1 MSTRA
6 QVRFAT
12 REPGVSFNEH
22 PDKINAQ
29 FYVHN
34 DGYPEGLGCQIA
46 ESLTKYGK
54 LNNWELEH
62 VDIRHGDL
70 EYIYYVWQ
78 DHGKDIWI
86 SIFSFSYADARDES
100 CIFVGRP
107 EELLNRFDE
116 RRIACK
122 DRGYCVNSTQSD
134 MDQGVDPEFC
144 NPRGCGRIQK
154 SCFSGE
160 VCDGRGCCE
169 CVGRDPDLCGTACC
183 QNTN

>member
-29 FYVHN
+29 FYVHS

-46 ESLTKYGK
+46 ESFTNYGK

-62 VDIRHGDL
+62 VDHRHGDL

-78 DHGKDIWI
+78 DHGKSTWI
-86 SIFSFSYADARDES
+86 SIFHMIDWDAPANNIDQ
-100 CIFVGRP
+100 CIFVGKP
-107 EELLNRFDE
+107 DQLLSQFDE
-116 RRIACK
+116 RYGECPRCN
-122 DRGYCVNSTQSD
+122 RCECGD
-134 MDQGVDPEFC
+134 MDPE
-144 NPRGCGRIQK
+144 
-154 SCFSGE
+154 
-160 VCDGRGCCE
+160 
-169 CVGRDPDLCGTACC
+169 LCGSACI